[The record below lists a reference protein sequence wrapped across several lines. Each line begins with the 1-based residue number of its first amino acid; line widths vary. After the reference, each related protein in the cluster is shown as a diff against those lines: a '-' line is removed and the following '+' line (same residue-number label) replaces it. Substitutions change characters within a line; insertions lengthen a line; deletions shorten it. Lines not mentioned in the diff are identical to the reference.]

1 VVINKNKLA
10 VALLILGLVIGIC
23 VGSGIVRLSQPRLA
37 FDLMMLLTFVSMLI
51 WTIRERH
58 ANEKDKRMSEL
69 KLKKCYLLFFIL
81 YLIALFLGGGS
92 SMRYQDSV
100 LSKMVGFIWS
110 LAPSQTS
117 VWWFISLVVSVILII
132 LGFVA
137 GCILITHFVR
147 KEEDQRRE

>member
-1 VVINKNKLA
+1 MGKVRLA
-10 VALLILGLVIGIC
+10 LVLLVLGLVIGIC
-23 VGSGIVRLSQPRLA
+23 VVSGIIRLSQPRLA

-58 ANEKDKRMSEL
+58 ADEKDKRMSEL

-81 YLIALFLGGGS
+81 YLIALFIGGGS

-110 LAPSQTS
+110 LAPSQTF

-137 GCILITHFVR
+137 GCKLIAYYYV
-147 KEEDQRRE
+147 KREGSALS